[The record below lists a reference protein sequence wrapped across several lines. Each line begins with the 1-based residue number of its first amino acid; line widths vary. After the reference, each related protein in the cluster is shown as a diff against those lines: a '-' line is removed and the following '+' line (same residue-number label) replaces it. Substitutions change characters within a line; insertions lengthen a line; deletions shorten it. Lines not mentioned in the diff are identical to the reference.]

1 MQDWK
6 MQDRKMHNRS
16 FLFIPVKVCVLQRV
30 LIIVSASLYISIA
43 SEALMLWWTCRL
55 AHLCVCLCVFCLS
68 VRKVYCGKMA
78 ERIWMLF
85 EVVSGVG

>member
-1 MQDWK
+1 MTGK
-6 MQDRKMHNRS
+6 CRTKS

-55 AHLCVCLCVFCLS
+55 VHLCVCVCLS
-68 VRKVYCGKMA
+68 VCPESVFGETA
-78 ERIWMLF
+78 EWIRMPF
-85 EVVSGVG
+85 EVVSGIGREMGV